1 MNRVESGAL
10 SGVAAAVWADGEEPY
25 YGGFGAASA
34 TTPISAQTIFW
45 IASMTRA
52 VTAVAAMQLVERK
65 IPTLDESVGSY
76 VPYLA
81 AVQVFDR
88 FETDGTP
95 RLRDSKRPITLRH
108 LLTHTSGFGYDFAD
122 ASLAQYTA
130 FRQPQTPPSPAA
142 DYELPLLFDPGDRWC
157 YGVGIDWCGQVIQAA
172 TGQRLDAVFAS
183 QIFEPLGM
191 HDTTFTRRPSQ
202 RERTADVMLRTPEG
216 LVPIP
221 FELPEDP
228 EFLMAGGGFYST
240 VADYL
245 RFTRMLL
252 GNGNLEGTTVLTAES
267 VELMARSHTTAAV
280 DGWQA
285 VNPMMT
291 NAVDLTASGP
301 IGGGLSFL
309 INETPTAE
317 GRSPGSLSWAG
328 LANTYYW
335 IDRRRRT
342 TGVFATQVQTF
353 RRFEATV
360 DAVLPV
366 DAV

>member
-34 TTPISAQTIFW
+34 TTPISAQTILW

-52 VTAVAAMQLVERK
+52 LTAVAAMQLVERK
-65 IPTLDESVGSY
+65 ILTLDEPVGSY

-81 AVQVFDR
+81 AVQVLDR
-88 FETDGTP
+88 FETDGAP

-122 ASLAQYTA
+122 A
-130 FRQPQTPPSPAA
+130 
-142 DYELPLLFDPGDRWC
+142 
-157 YGVGIDWCGQVIQAA
+157 
-172 TGQRLDAVFAS
+172 
-183 QIFEPLGM
+183 
-191 HDTTFTRRPSQ
+191 
-202 RERTADVMLRTPEG
+202 
-216 LVPIP
+216 
-221 FELPEDP
+221 
-228 EFLMAGGGFYST
+228 
-240 VADYL
+240 DYL

-252 GNGNLEGTTVLTAES
+252 GNGNLEGTTVLIAES

-309 INETPTAE
+309 VNETPTAE

-342 TGVFATQVQTF
+342 TGVFATQVLPFYDAAALQTF